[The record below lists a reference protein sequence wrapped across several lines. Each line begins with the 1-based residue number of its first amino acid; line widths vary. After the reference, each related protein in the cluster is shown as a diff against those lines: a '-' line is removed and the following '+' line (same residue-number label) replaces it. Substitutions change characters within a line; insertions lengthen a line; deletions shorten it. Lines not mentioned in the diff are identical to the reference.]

1 MARSPQSAPRTYVEC
16 PRCDSPRAFVTYER
30 VETQCSFCPECQYIW
45 NTLRQLNTQ
54 PAGKTLTQPA
64 VGRRASRQEPRHW
77 RTSSRERPELRRSLR
92 RL

>member
-64 VGRRASRQEPRHW
+64 VGRRASRQEPRH
-77 RTSSRERPELRRSLR
+77 
-92 RL
+92 